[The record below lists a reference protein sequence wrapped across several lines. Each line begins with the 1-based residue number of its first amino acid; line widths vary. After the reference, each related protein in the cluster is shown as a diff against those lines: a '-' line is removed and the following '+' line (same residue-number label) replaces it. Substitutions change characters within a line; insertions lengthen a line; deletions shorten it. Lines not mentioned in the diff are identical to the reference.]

1 MENIYGELEASV
13 QAKIEADNDFQSELN
28 TLDGNE
34 RDTRLEEK
42 KSELLNQELADL
54 KKAKELA
61 DNYKVRAEKAE
72 KQLKIPAKKDDK
84 QGNMSFQDM
93 RALNKVDDDDLKTVI
108 NYAKIN
114 EISIPEATKAPEL
127 IIILKAR
134 AEVRKTAL
142 ATNTGGGRRGTAQ
155 LSDERVLQ
163 DFEQGKVSENDD
175 DITRLAEARF
185 NQRKNRK

>member
-13 QAKIEADNDFQSELN
+13 QAKIEADNDFQSELE
-28 TLDGNE
+28 TLDDNE

-84 QGNMSFQDM
+84 QGDMSLKDI
-93 RALNKVDDDDLKTVI
+93 RSLSDVHDDDVDDILD
-108 NYAKIN
+108 YAKYKGL
-114 EISIPEATKAPEL
+114 SIAEAKKTPAM
-127 IIILKAR
+127 IAILKAK
-134 AEVRKTAL
+134 EEDRKTAL

-175 DITRLAEARF
+175 DIARLAEARF